1 MHWNV
6 YREDFNARKI
16 EVFDIFR
23 HHRFKNAV
31 EKLLKTQTNKASFAD
46 DLKHE
51 LMYNFWCKC
60 EYEVVIT
67 SWPPYINTEDLQ
79 KLNAECKE
87 KEEKYGHPPYKLS
100 IDLPCAKKVDVYSQV
115 MLNWD
120 AFLDYV
126 WSFRK

>member
-23 HHRFKNAV
+23 HHRFKAAV
-31 EKLLKTQTNKASFAD
+31 EKLLETQTDKTSFAD

-67 SWPPYINTEDLQ
+67 SWPPYINTEDMQ

-87 KEEKYGHPPYKLS
+87 KEEKYGRLPYKLN
-100 IDLPCAKKVDVYSQV
+100 INPPCAEKVDVYSQV

-126 WSFRK
+126 WSFLK